1 MAASVTAAPASRPA
15 ANLLSWLLPVAVFT
29 GGAVVMVLEILGT
42 RIVGPVYGTSL
53 FTWSA
58 LIAVTLVS
66 LSLGYWLGGRLADR
80 RPSPAAMFLL
90 FDAAALM
97 VALIPLLRA
106 PVFGLTHPMGLRS
119 GALLSSV
126 LLFFAPLTVLGMISP
141 YAVRLAVRVVD
152 SVGRTAGRLYALS
165 TAGSLAGTLLTGFY
179 LIPTFHVRMILLVSA
194 VVLALPA
201 AIYQVASARAGL
213 AATLAALVAASL
225 GLGLVPDSPKYV
237 LYSRDSFYS
246 QIKVA
251 QGGNFRAFLLNGA
264 IQSLSVP
271 GRRVGLAV
279 YPYLM
284 ADEVWRA
291 RPGGHEA
298 LIVGMGGGLLPPL
311 LDSRGVHSTVVEI
324 DPAVVEAARKYFLY
338 DAVRAPVAIAD
349 GRRYLAGDRRKYDYI
364 LLDAFAGEAVPIHL
378 LTQEIMA
385 SVADRLNPGGVVALN
400 FVGFRGGP
408 RALPLRSIAQTIR
421 SEFPYLRALACGT
434 GGEFGGNL
442 LIASREPLEIST
454 PSSAA
459 GVPPEVLAEFRA
471 AAPESLSGEAHIL
484 TDDYNPLDLWALA
497 GHEESRREVLQ
508 WLPWEVVVSE

>member
-1 MAASVTAAPASRPA
+1 MTSAPASRPA
-15 ANLLSWLLPVAVFT
+15 VSLLSWLLPVAVFT

-66 LSLGYWLGGRLADR
+66 LALGYWLGGRLADR
-80 RPSPAAMFLL
+80 HPSPSAMFLL
-90 FDAAALM
+90 FDAAALL
-97 VALIPLLRA
+97 VALIPLLRE
-106 PVFGLTHPMGLRS
+106 PVFSLTHPMGLRS

-126 LLFFAPLTVLGMISP
+126 LLFFAPLTILGMVSP
-141 YAVRLAVRVVD
+141 YAVRLAVQVVD
-152 SVGRTAGRLYALS
+152 SVGRTAGRLYAVS
-165 TAGSLAGTLLTGFY
+165 TAGGLAGTLLTGFY
-179 LIPTFHVRMILLVSA
+179 LIPTFHVRMILLASA
-194 VVLALPA
+194 VVLAIPA
-201 AIYQVASARAGL
+201 AIYQVAAARRGL
-213 AATLAALVAASL
+213 GATLATLLAA
-225 GLGLVPDSPKYV
+225 GLGLRLVPESPKFV

-284 ADEVWRA
+284 ADEIWRA
-291 RPGGHEA
+291 RPGGREA

-311 LDSRGVHSTVVEI
+311 LDSRGIHSKVVEI
-324 DPAVVEAARKYFLY
+324 DPAVVLAAQEYFLY
-338 DAVRAPVAIAD
+338 DAAKAPVAIAD
-349 GRRYLAGDRRKYDYI
+349 GRRYLDEDRNKYDYI

-378 LTQEIMA
+378 LTREIMA
-385 SVADRLNPGGVVALN
+385 SVSRHLNPGGVVALN
-400 FVGFRGGP
+400 FVGFRSGP

-421 SEFPYLRALACGT
+421 SEFPHLRALACGSP
-434 GGEFGGNL
+434 GDFGGNL
-442 LIASREPLEIST
+442 VVASREPLGNST
-454 PSSAA
+454 PSSVAM
-459 GVPPEVLAEFRA
+459 VPPEVLAEFQA
-471 AAPESLSGEAHIL
+471 AAPESLVGEAHIL